1 MVQDYLKG
9 TRENTSGL
17 AEFFQTILQLKS
29 IQRQGWKDKLDMKNP
44 ESVADHCYS
53 TAVIAMVLADLKKLD
68 VTKIIKMSLL
78 HDLAET
84 ITGDMTTE
92 QTTKSKKIEAES
104 RAMKKILGTLDG
116 SQKTE
121 YWKIW
126 REYLQNKSKESKL
139 LHQIDKLEMAIQAS
153 EYAKLGFTKN
163 QIMPFFKSAKNE
175 ITDPKL
181 RKILS
186 EFM

>member
-1 MVQDYLKG
+1 
-9 TRENTSGL
+9 
-17 AEFFQTILQLKS
+17 
-29 IQRQGWKDKLDMKNP
+29 
-44 ESVADHCYS
+44 
-53 TAVIAMVLADLKKLD
+53 
-68 VTKIIKMSLL
+68 
-78 HDLAET
+78 
-84 ITGDMTTE
+84 MTPE